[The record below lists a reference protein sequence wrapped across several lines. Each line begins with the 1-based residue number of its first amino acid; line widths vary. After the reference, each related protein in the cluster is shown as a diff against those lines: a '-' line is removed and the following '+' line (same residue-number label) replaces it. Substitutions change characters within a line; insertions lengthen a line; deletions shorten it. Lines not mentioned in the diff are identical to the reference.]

1 LRTSG
6 ESSGGFSTQE
16 LEIRRAGPADLPEVM
31 SLLGASL
38 GWGDDE
44 RYQRL
49 FRWKHLDNAFGRSP
63 MWVGTIGSEIVGF
76 RAFMRWRFQL
86 DGGQVEAVRAVDTAT
101 HPAHQGK
108 GIFTKLT
115 LQALQEL
122 QAEGVGFVFNTP
134 NDQSRPGYLKMGW
147 RLIGRLPVWAR
158 PRGPGGLIRMAR
170 SRVPA
175 ERWSVPTEVGRPAGE
190 ALADPQAVEALVAKR
205 PLVAAAA
212 ETTRSV
218 DFLRWRYGMEDL
230 HYRALGDPEGG
241 LVFFRLR
248 RRGAA
253 VEAVVCDLLAD
264 RAEGR
269 LISRLARETAV
280 DYVIGVGDRL
290 SGSMRVPGGPT
301 LTWRHLCEAEPPK
314 EWRLAMGDIELF

>member
-1 LRTSG
+1 
-6 ESSGGFSTQE
+6 
-16 LEIRRAGPADLPEVM
+16 M

>member
-1 LRTSG
+1 
-6 ESSGGFSTQE
+6 
-16 LEIRRAGPADLPEVM
+16 
-31 SLLGASL
+31 
-38 GWGDDE
+38 
-44 RYQRL
+44 
-49 FRWKHLDNAFGRSP
+49 
-63 MWVGTIGSEIVGF
+63 
-76 RAFMRWRFQL
+76 
-86 DGGQVEAVRAVDTAT
+86 
-101 HPAHQGK
+101 
-108 GIFTKLT
+108 
-115 LQALQEL
+115 
-122 QAEGVGFVFNTP
+122 
-134 NDQSRPGYLKMGW
+134 
-147 RLIGRLPVWAR
+147 
-158 PRGPGGLIRMAR
+158 
-170 SRVPA
+170 
-175 ERWSVPTEVGRPAGE
+175 
-190 ALADPQAVEALVAKR
+190 LADPQAVEALVAKR